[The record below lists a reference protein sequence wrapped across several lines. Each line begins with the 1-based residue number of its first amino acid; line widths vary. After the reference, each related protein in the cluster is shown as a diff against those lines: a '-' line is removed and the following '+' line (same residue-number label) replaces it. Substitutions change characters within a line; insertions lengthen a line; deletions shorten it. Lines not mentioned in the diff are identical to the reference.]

1 MEKLVDLLNTFGV
14 TWVAFF
20 SQVAI
25 ILVVYGI
32 LKKFAFGPVMA
43 MLEER
48 RKRIADGE
56 ANLEKIREQM
66 EQAENKVQSMLD
78 EANADAD
85 RMISEAKDS
94 AESVREKKT
103 QDAIVEA
110 GQIIAKANEAAKL
123 EHDQL
128 MTELKRD
135 FGRLVIDTTSKV
147 TGKVLDDSDQERIN
161 QETAGQVSL

>member
-1 MEKLVDLLNTFGV
+1 MGDLLKTFGV
-14 TWVAFF
+14 TWGAFI
-20 SQVAI
+20 SQVIIIAI
-25 ILVVYGI
+25 VYLV
-32 LKKFAFGPVMA
+32 LKKFAFGPVLA
-43 MLEER
+43 LLEER

-66 EQAENKVQSMLD
+66 EQAEARVQSMLD

-85 RMISEAKDS
+85 RLISEAKES
-94 AESVREKKT
+94 AESVREQKT
-103 QDAIVEA
+103 QDAIAEA

-161 QETAGQVSL
+161 QETAGQVAL

>member
-1 MEKLVDLLNTFGV
+1 M
-14 TWVAFF
+14 AFL

-25 ILVVYGI
+25 ILVVYVI

-103 QDAIVEA
+103 QDAIAEA

-147 TGKVLDDSDQERIN
+147 TGKVLDDSDQDRIN

>member
-14 TWVAFF
+14 TWVAFL

-25 ILVVYGI
+25 ILVVYVI

-66 EQAENKVQSMLD
+66 EQAESKVQSMLD

-103 QDAIVEA
+103 QDAIAEA

-147 TGKVLDDSDQERIN
+147 TGKVLDDSDQDRIN

>member
-1 MEKLVDLLNTFGV
+1 
-14 TWVAFF
+14 
-20 SQVAI
+20 
-25 ILVVYGI
+25 
-32 LKKFAFGPVMA
+32 MA

-103 QDAIVEA
+103 QDAIAEA

-147 TGKVLDDSDQERIN
+147 TGKVLDDSDQDRIN

>member
-14 TWVAFF
+14 TWVAFL

-25 ILVVYGI
+25 ILVVYVI

-103 QDAIVEA
+103 QDAIAEA

-147 TGKVLDDSDQERIN
+147 TGKVLDDSDQDRIN

>member
-14 TWVAFF
+14 TWVAFL

-25 ILVVYGI
+25 ILVVYVI

-103 QDAIVEA
+103 QDAIAEA

-147 TGKVLDDSDQERIN
+147 TGKGLDDSDQDRIN

>member
-1 MEKLVDLLNTFGV
+1 MGDLLNTFGV
-14 TWVAFF
+14 TWGAFI
-20 SQVAI
+20 SQVII
-25 ILVVYGI
+25 ILVVYGV

-48 RKRIADGE
+48 RKRITEGE
-56 ANLEKIREQM
+56 ANLEKIRKQM
-66 EQAENKVQSMLD
+66 EQAEAKVQSMLD

-85 RMISEAKDS
+85 RLISEAKES
-94 AESVREKKT
+94 AEAVREQKT
-103 QDAIVEA
+103 QDAISEA

-128 MTELKRD
+128 MAELKRD

-147 TGKVLDDSDQERIN
+147 TGKVLSGSDQERIN
-161 QETAGQVSL
+161 QETAGQMSL

>member
-14 TWVAFF
+14 TWVAFL

-25 ILVVYGI
+25 ILVVYVI

-103 QDAIVEA
+103 QDAIAEA

-147 TGKVLDDSDQERIN
+147 TGKVLDDSDQDRIN
-161 QETAGQVSL
+161 QETACQVSL

>member
-1 MEKLVDLLNTFGV
+1 MGDLLNTFGV
-14 TWVAFF
+14 NFWAFF
-20 SQVAI
+20 SQVVV
-25 ILVVYGI
+25 ILLVYVV

-66 EQAENKVQSMLD
+66 DQAEAKVQSMLD

-85 RMISEAKDS
+85 RMISEAKES
-94 AESVREKKT
+94 AEAVREQKT
-103 QDAIVEA
+103 QDAIAEA

-128 MTELKRD
+128 MTGLKRD

-147 TGKVLDDSDQERIN
+147 TGKVLNDSDQQRIN
-161 QETAGQVSL
+161 QETAGQMAL

>member
-1 MEKLVDLLNTFGV
+1 MGDLLKTFGV
-14 TWVAFF
+14 TWGAFV
-20 SQVAI
+20 SQVII
-25 ILVVYGI
+25 ILFVYWV
-32 LKKFAFGPVMA
+32 LKKFAFGPVLA
-43 MLEER
+43 ILDGR
-48 RKRIADGE
+48 RKRSADGE

-66 EQAENKVQSMLD
+66 EQAEAKIQSMLD
-78 EANADAD
+78 DANADAD
-85 RMISEAKDS
+85 RLISEAKES
-94 AESVREKKT
+94 AESVREQKT
-103 QDAIVEA
+103 QDAIAEA

-161 QETAGQVSL
+161 QETAGQMAL